1 MYVTPNLTIVK
12 KPQLKIG
19 MLGVSYVG
27 DFKWD
32 SSSLNLPTMYLER
45 DMRTKDRSEDYI
57 TRIDYIQN
65 TEFIPLCETKD
76 GKYWAIGMDGQLV
89 KADL

>member
-19 MLGVSYVG
+19 MLGVPVTQN
-27 DFKWD
+27 
-32 SSSLNLPTMYLER
+32 SLELPNMYLER

-57 TRIDYIQN
+57 TPIDYIEN

-89 KADL
+89 KVDL

>member
-19 MLGVSYVG
+19 MLGTKQV
-27 DFKWD
+27 
-32 SSSLNLPTMYLER
+32 LPNMYLER
-45 DMRTKDRSEDYI
+45 DMRTQDRSDDYI
-57 TRIDYIQN
+57 TPINYIQN
-65 TEFIPLCETKD
+65 TDFIPLCETKD